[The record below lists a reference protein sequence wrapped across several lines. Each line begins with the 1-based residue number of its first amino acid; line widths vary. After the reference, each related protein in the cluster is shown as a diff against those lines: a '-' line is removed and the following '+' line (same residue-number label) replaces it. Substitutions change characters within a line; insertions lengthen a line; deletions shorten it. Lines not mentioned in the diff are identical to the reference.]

1 MKVEIFG
8 TQKMLCHFRS
18 TTSIFCRFTRPIRQV
33 HEPTPL
39 ITKIIAVIIL
49 KFEQHGFTV
58 Q

>member
-8 TQKMLCHFRS
+8 TQKCYVTFVQRLRF
-18 TTSIFCRFTRPIRQV
+18 FCRLTRLIWQV

-39 ITKIIAVIIL
+39 IIQIIAVIIL
-49 KFEQHGFTV
+49 KFEQHDFTV

>member
-1 MKVEIFG
+1 MSLSFDNFDF
-8 TQKMLCHFRS
+8 L
-18 TTSIFCRFTRPIRQV
+18 PIYKAYSQV

-39 ITKIIAVIIL
+39 IIQIIAVIIL